1 MCLMC
6 IEIAK
11 GKMTI
16 SEARRALPELVSVD
30 KNDPNHEHYL
40 ELQKADDDELL
51 KKAQSFKKEIK

>member
-16 SEARRALPELVSVD
+16 SEARRALPELISLD
-30 KNDPNHEHYL
+30 SNDENRQHYL
-40 ELQKADDDELL
+40 DLQKASDEDIL
-51 KKAQSFKKEIK
+51 KKALAYKNPLD

>member
-16 SEARRALPELVSVD
+16 AEARRALPELVSGVQTEED
-30 KNDPNHEHYL
+30 RAHYL
-40 ELQKADDDELL
+40 ELQKANDQELL
-51 KKAQSFKKEIK
+51 KKASESLKR